1 MYRRIRNLRINFLPL
16 CLFALIAISLA
27 YAGYTAA
34 SGGVPMNG
42 TDKVTATSA
51 IPDPKATPTKVRSK
65 ASPMQQFCNT
75 GAITIP
81 SSGSATPYPSTISI
95 SGATGVVGDMSIT
108 LNNINHSWADDVD
121 ILLVGPAGQKFI
133 VLSDAGGGSGFDSTR
148 TITLSD
154 AGAALVPLDL
164 DDPLA
169 NGIYKPTNY
178 SSGDTFASVTAPYLS
193 PGTAGTATFDSVF
206 AYADPNGDWK
216 LYVVDDA
223 SGGSGTIAGG
233 WCIDMNFIPPSPG
246 QLQFSAN
253 SYVQNEGS
261 PKTITVN
268 RTGGNVGQVT
278 VDYATGGGSATGGA
292 ACGPGVDYVN
302 ANGTVTLAAGVMS
315 QTFDVTACN
324 DSDAD
329 LGETFNITLSN
340 PGGGA
345 TTGFPAVTTVTINR
359 YDEVCNT
366 TPIVIPTIG
375 PANIYPT
382 TIPLTGI
389 SGVIDDVSVRI
400 NNIQHFV
407 GWQTKML
414 LVGPGGQKYIL
425 MSSAG
430 NDTIFDTAV
439 TFTLA
444 DAGVSFLPSP
454 PVAGGTYLPTS
465 ATPLF
470 AITAMPP
477 PAPGLPYA
485 SPGPGAGGVETFESV
500 FAGISP
506 NGNWQLY
513 IEDTGDFVNL
523 TSGGSISGG
532 WCLGY
537 TSKLPEPGTLQ
548 LVEPAYSAFESDQ
561 LITVEARRTGGAQGA
576 VTVNYGVTGGTATG
590 GASCTA
596 GVDYITP
603 TGQIG
608 WADGE
613 VGRKSFPVQLCRD
626 NITVEPA
633 ETIDIQI
640 SGPTGGTVL
649 GTPTTATLT
658 INNSSNSVVGIRP
671 SDYSGTDFQAG
682 QVAVTV
688 IRQGVA
694 TVTDT
699 VDYLSSGGTATA
711 GATCSAGVDY
721 ITAAGTVT
729 FGPNEFS
736 KEFFVDICPDADI
749 EPEETFNVSLTN
761 PSVGATISAPDVSG
775 RITIVENQPTIYT
788 VNSINDITDGFC
800 NATHC
805 NLREAVILANGAPSA
820 DEIRFD
826 PAFFGVARTI
836 SLTKGVLPITSP
848 LTITGTGMSL
858 LTINTNHNDRL
869 FRTSSVVSISGLTS
883 TGGVADG
890 GITNTGTLDLTSV
903 RFTAINPIDD
913 LRGVL
918 QNDGGTVTLTEC
930 LIDTNDAISS
940 EGGLFNGGGGTMN
953 VIRTTIAN
961 NHGDTSGGGIRNDD
975 STLNVVNSTIS
986 GNETS
991 FQGGGIFVW
1000 GGTANI
1006 KHSTITGNQSDND
1019 GTTGGGIETFGTGAV
1034 KINNSIVA
1042 GNTGSTTIT
1051 DILGNFTSQG
1061 NNLIGAATVFT
1072 GMVNGANGDKVG
1084 SSVAPLNA
1092 VVGPLVSNGGPTQTR
1107 ALLNGSP
1114 AIDGGH
1120 TLNSLPTDQ
1129 RSIARPFD
1137 GNLNGT
1143 AVSDIGAFELNGTPG
1158 PSPTP
1163 VPTPVP
1169 GPTFTVTNTDDAGTG
1184 SLRQAVLDA
1193 NAATGANTIVFD
1205 PSVFSTPQTI
1215 TLTTGN
1221 IVFTN
1226 TTNANATI
1234 IGPGANLLTISGN
1247 NASKIFT
1254 ALETPVV
1261 SISGMTLTGGNGV
1274 GTAPGNTFGG
1284 AIYNQGDMTLTDM
1297 VITGNTSA
1305 SDGGGVYNSTDDG
1318 MRLINCVISNNTS
1331 NSDGNTSG
1339 LGGGVLNI
1347 GDMLILGSTIS
1358 GNTAAGTG
1366 LDGGGIYTERRMTIL
1381 NSTITGN
1388 RASGD
1393 GGGITFPV
1401 NSTSAFMTITN
1412 STVSNN
1418 TANFDIT
1425 DNVGNGGG
1433 IYTGIDTAVMIF
1445 QSAITGNSALGS
1457 SPTDAGGNGGGI
1469 RSGGDMTVTNTT
1481 ISGNNAGRDGA
1492 GIYAVSNTFNITTI
1506 ASSTIVNNT
1515 AIRDFGGISGDP
1527 DQPVIVRNSIIANN
1541 LDGGSGPDVGRLINS
1556 QGYNLIEN
1564 TTGATISG
1572 DTATNITG
1580 QDPNLG
1586 PLGNNGGTT
1595 QTHALLLGSPANN
1608 AANPTEYPPT
1618 DQRGAPRPAY
1628 SGMSR
1633 PDIGALDD
1641 PLLTAAGVAV
1651 SGRVLTA
1658 EGRGLTNASVTLTA
1672 PDGTTRVVRTTR
1684 FGSFRFDD
1692 VAVGET
1698 YVISVQSRRFLFA
1711 PRVLQVFDE
1720 LTDVDFTPE

>member
-1 MYRRIRNLRINFLPL
+1 MYRQIQSLRINFLPL
-16 CLFALIAISLA
+16 ISLAVIVVSLA
-27 YAGYTAA
+27 YAGYTGA
-34 SGGVPMNG
+34 SGNPAVTDSNG
-42 TDKVTATSA
+42 QTVTSRKPN
-51 IPDPKATPTKVRSK
+51 PDNTPSNARSK

-75 GAITIP
+75 TAITIP
-81 SSGSATPYPSTISI
+81 SSGSATPYPSGIAI
-95 SGATGVVGDMSIT
+95 SGVTGVIGDMSVT
-108 LNNINHSWADDVD
+108 LNNIQHSFSGDVD
-121 ILLVGPAGQKFI
+121 ILLVGPGGQKFI
-133 VLSDAGGGSGFDSTR
+133 ILSDVGGSDGFDTAR

-154 AGAALVPLDL
+154 AGTALLIQST
-164 DDPLA
+164 DPIPS
-169 NGIYKPTNY
+169 GTYKPTNY
-178 SSGDTFASVTAPYLS
+178 GTGDTFTTVAAPYLS
-193 PGTAGTATFDSVF
+193 PATAGSATFESAF
-206 AYADPNGDWK
+206 GLTDPVGTWN

-223 SGGSGTIAGG
+223 GGGGGTISGG
-233 WCIDMNFIPPSPG
+233 WCIDMNVIPPSPG
-246 QLQFSAN
+246 QLQFATN
-253 SYVQNEGS
+253 AYTHDEAGGA
-261 PKTITVN
+261 KTITVN
-268 RTGGNVGQVT
+268 RTAGNVGQVT
-278 VDYATGGGSATGGA
+278 VDYATGGGTAAGGA

-302 ANGTVTLAAGVMS
+302 TSGTLTLPAAVMSATFNVTL
-315 QTFDVTACN
+315 CN
-324 DSDAD
+324 DTEFD
-329 LGETFNITLSN
+329 LGETFNISLSN

-345 TTGFPAVTTVTINR
+345 ILGTPATTTFTITR
-359 YDEVCNT
+359 FDSVCNT
-366 TPIVIPTIG
+366 APL
-375 PANIYPT
+375 
-382 TIPLTGI
+382 TIPLVGPASLYPSTIPVAGI
-389 SGVIDDVSVRI
+389 PGNIDEVSVKI
-400 NNIQHFV
+400 NNLQHFV
-407 GWQTKML
+407 GFQVRML
-414 LVGPGGQKYIL
+414 LVGPGGQKFVP
-425 MSSAG
+425 MTSVG

-444 DAGVSFLPSP
+444 DAGVSTIPTP
-454 PVAGGTYLPTS
+454 PVANGVYRPTS
-465 ATPLF
+465 ASPPF
-470 AITAMPP
+470 AVEAFPA

-485 SPGPGAGGVETFESV
+485 IPGPSGGVETFESV
-500 FAGISP
+500 FTGISP
-506 NGNWQLY
+506 NGDWKLY
-513 IEDTGDFVNL
+513 VEDVQDF
-523 TSGGSISGG
+523 SDGGSGSISGG
-532 WCLGY
+532 WCLGF
-537 TSKLPEPGTLQ
+537 TTQLPNPGTIQ
-548 LVEPAYSAFESDQ
+548 LVESTYSAFETDGV
-561 LITVEARRTGGAQGA
+561 INVEARRIGGAQGIVSA
-576 VTVNYGVTGGTATG
+576 NLASADGSATG
-590 GASCTA
+590 GASCTT
-596 GVDYITP
+596 GVDYVSINGPVTF
-603 TGQIG
+603 
-608 WADGE
+608 ADGE
-613 VGRKSFPVQLCRD
+613 VGKKTIPVQLCRD
-626 NITVEPA
+626 NLTSEVA
-633 ETIDIQI
+633 ETFNLQL
-640 SGPTGGTVL
+640 SGPTGGAVL
-649 GTPTTATLT
+649 GTPTAAGLT

-682 QVAVTV
+682 QVAVRV

-694 TVTDT
+694 TVADS

-736 KEFFVDICPDADI
+736 KDFFVDICPDADI

-761 PSVGATISAPDVSG
+761 PSVGATISAADTSG
-775 RITIVENQPTIYT
+775 RVTLVENQPTIYT
-788 VNSINDITDGFC
+788 VNSLNDITDGFC
-800 NATHC
+800 NPTHC

-826 PAFFGVARTI
+826 PAVFGVARTI
-836 SLTKGVLPITSP
+836 SLTKGFLPITSP
-848 LTITGTGMSL
+848 LTITGSGMSL
-858 LTINTNHNDRL
+858 LTISTNHNERL

-890 GITNTGTLDLTSV
+890 GITNTGTLDLTAV

-913 LRGVL
+913 FRGVV

-930 LIDTNDAISS
+930 LIDANDAISS

-961 NHGDTSGGGIRNDD
+961 NRGDTSGGGIRNDD
-975 STLNVVNSTIS
+975 STLNVENSTIS

-1019 GTTGGGIETFGTGAV
+1019 GTTSGGIETFGTGTV
-1034 KINNSIVA
+1034 KISNSIVA

-1051 DILGNFTSQG
+1051 DLLGNFTSQG

-1092 VVGPLVSNGGPTQTR
+1092 VIGPLASNGGPTQTR
-1107 ALLNGSP
+1107 ALLDGSP

-1137 GNLNGT
+1137 GNVDGT
-1143 AVSDIGAFELNGTPG
+1143 PVSDIGAFELNGTPG

-1169 GPTFTVTNTDDAGTG
+1169 GATFTVTNTDNNGAG

-1193 NAATGANTIVFD
+1193 NVAAGANTITFD
-1205 PSVFSTPQTI
+1205 TTVFSTPQTI
-1215 TLTTGN
+1215 TLTSGD

-1226 TTNANATI
+1226 SANSNATI

-1247 NASKIFT
+1247 TASKIFT

-1297 VITGNTSA
+1297 VITANTSA
-1305 SDGGGVYNSTDDG
+1305 SDGGGVYNSTDDV
-1318 MRLINCVISNNTS
+1318 MRIVNCVISNNTS

-1339 LGGGVLNI
+1339 LGGGILNI
-1347 GDMLILGSTIS
+1347 GNMTITGSTIS
-1358 GNTAAGTG
+1358 GNTAAGTN
-1366 LDGGGIYTERRMTIL
+1366 LSGGGIYSERQLAIL

-1388 RASGD
+1388 RASGS

-1401 NSTSAFMTITN
+1401 NSTGAFMTVSN
-1412 STVSNN
+1412 STISDNI
-1418 TANFDIT
+1418 ANFDIT
-1425 DNVGNGGG
+1425 DNIGNGGG
-1433 IYTGIDTAVMIF
+1433 IFTGNDTTVFIF

-1457 SPTDAGGNGGGI
+1457 SPTDVGGNGGGI
-1469 RSGGDMTVTNTT
+1469 RSGGDLTVTNTT

-1492 GIYAVSNTFNITTI
+1492 GIYAVSNTFNITTV

-1527 DQPVIVRNSIIANN
+1527 DQPVNVRNSIVANN
-1541 LDGGSGPDVGRLINS
+1541 LDDGSGSDVGRLINS

-1572 DTATNITG
+1572 DTATNING

-1595 QTHALLLGSPANN
+1595 NTHALLLGSPANN

-1628 SGMSR
+1628 IGMSR

-1641 PLLTAAGVAV
+1641 PALTASGVTV

-1658 EGRGLTNASVTLTA
+1658 EGRGLTNAFVTLTA
-1672 PDGTTRVVRTTR
+1672 PDGTFRVVRTTR
-1684 FGSFRFDD
+1684 FGSYRFDD

-1698 YVISVQSRRFLFA
+1698 YVISVRSRRFLFA

-1720 LTDVDFTPE
+1720 LTDINFTPE